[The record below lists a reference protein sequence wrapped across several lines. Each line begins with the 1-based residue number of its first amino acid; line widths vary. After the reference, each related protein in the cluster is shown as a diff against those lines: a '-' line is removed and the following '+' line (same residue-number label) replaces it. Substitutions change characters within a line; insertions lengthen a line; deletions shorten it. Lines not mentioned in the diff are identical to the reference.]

1 MRSYNDSLPFTSKKE
16 KEKNYND
23 KITLPLKDLLVVRFN
38 GNVKERLKFSS
49 IWYEWKLGEWKI
61 WMSGIFYPDPQN
73 LILKPKRKGEGEQ
86 GEGTQLQFCLY
97 CN

>member
-1 MRSYNDSLPFTSKKE
+1 MRNYNDSLPFTSKKE

-23 KITLPLKDLLVVRFN
+23 KITLPLKDLLVV
-38 GNVKERLKFSS
+38 LFSS

-73 LILKPKRKGEGEQ
+73 LILKPERKGEGEQ